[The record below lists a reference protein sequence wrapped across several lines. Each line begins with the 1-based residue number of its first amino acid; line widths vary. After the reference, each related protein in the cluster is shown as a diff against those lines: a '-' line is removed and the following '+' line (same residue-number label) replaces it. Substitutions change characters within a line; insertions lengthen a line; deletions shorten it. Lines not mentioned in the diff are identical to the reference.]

1 MTSRGFSATCWRF
14 RNSKGVANSDFF
26 VASAKFAVKLIVG
39 LGNPGYEYHL
49 TPHNL
54 GFMAVDRLAEDCGV
68 ELRRREAQALAASTQ
83 LEGVDVVL
91 AKPQTYMNL
100 SGMAVAR
107 LLGKYDLA
115 VKDLIVLVDD
125 VDLPLRSLRIRPR
138 GSAGGHNGLKSVIGA
153 LESDEFVRVRMG
165 VRPERPVEDLVSYVL
180 GPFREADL
188 ETVAAMLDQ
197 ASQAVRMILK
207 EGPQKAMNRF
217 NRRVP
222 SQPL

>member
-1 MTSRGFSATCWRF
+1 MTSGGFSATCWRF
-14 RNSKGVANSDFF
+14 RNSKGVANSDFL

-197 ASQAVRMILK
+197 ASQAVRVILK